1 MYVAKAP
8 PRSHIEAMAEFDLR
22 SQATFEIMSREDG
35 SYAIVVQIPEATP
48 VTVTSFL
55 TSADADRWIARYK
68 RRVAE
73 EPPRKKGRPRQG
85 SGPGRTPEG

>member
-1 MYVAKAP
+1 
-8 PRSHIEAMAEFDLR
+8 MAEFDLR

-48 VTVTSFL
+48 VTVTSFQ
-55 TSADADRWIARYK
+55 TSADADHWIARYK

-73 EPPRKKGRPRQG
+73 EPPRKKMRSRQDN
-85 SGPGRTPEG
+85 GPARKQEE